1 MLISMHNVPA
11 VLKNEPGNAIN
22 ETLTVRAV
30 EQESGCVFH
39 RTFGILDG
47 YEKYLKLWRRLMC
60 GILGYF
66 RKSAGTDDQLGATV
80 LNMLEALGRRGPDS
94 AGVALVGPS
103 QQAAYIV
110 RVKAG
115 DELEMTEQAI
125 AANRQLIKN
134 FASALNGVRDLS
146 SSDVYVRFVLTGDV
160 DLPALTLDIETL
172 ADGIEVL
179 SIGHAM
185 ELSKEVG
192 TPHLLEGKHHISSF
206 AGTHGIGH
214 TRLCTE
220 SVVDLS
226 HSQPFWGR
234 GAADVA
240 IVHNGHITNYHQLR
254 RKYEQRG
261 VRFMTEN
268 DSEVLAVY
276 LAEALNKGATLR
288 EGLNGVLR
296 DMDGAFSCLAVTA
309 TEMGFVK
316 DPYAFK
322 PLVMAE
328 TDDFVAVATEE
339 IAIRSAIPGNYKVSE
354 AQVEEVRVWS
364 R

>member
-1 MLISMHNVPA
+1 
-11 VLKNEPGNAIN
+11 
-22 ETLTVRAV
+22 
-30 EQESGCVFH
+30 
-39 RTFGILDG
+39 
-47 YEKYLKLWRRLMC
+47 MC
-60 GILGYF
+60 GIMGYF
-66 RKSAGTDDQLGATV
+66 RKGAGNDERLGATM
-80 LNMLEALGRRGPDS
+80 LSMLEALGRRGPDS
-94 AGVALVGPS
+94 AGVALIGPS
-103 QQAAYIV
+103 HRAGYIV
-110 RVKAG
+110 RVQAG
-115 DELEMTEQAI
+115 DELAMSKQAI
-125 AANRQLIKN
+125 QVNREAIKV
-134 FASALNGVRDLS
+134 FAEALAGASDVS
-146 SSDVYVRFVLTGDV
+146 SSGVYVRFLLAGEV
-160 DLPALTLDIETL
+160 DLPELTRAIEGL
-172 ADGIEVL
+172 AEGIEVL

-192 TPHLLEGKHHISSF
+192 TPHLLERQHHISAF

-220 SVVDLS
+220 SIVDLS

-261 VRFMTEN
+261 VEFVTEN

-276 LAEALNKGATLR
+276 LAEALNRGATLR
-288 EGLNGVLR
+288 QGLDGVLR
-296 DMDGAFSCLAVTA
+296 DMDGAFCCLAVTA
-309 TEMGFVK
+309 TEMGLVK

-322 PLVMAE
+322 PLVVAE

-354 AQVEEVRVWS
+354 AQVEEVHVWS

>member
-1 MLISMHNVPA
+1 
-11 VLKNEPGNAIN
+11 
-22 ETLTVRAV
+22 
-30 EQESGCVFH
+30 
-39 RTFGILDG
+39 
-47 YEKYLKLWRRLMC
+47 MC

-66 RKSAGTDDQLGATV
+66 RKNHAIDPKLGATL
-80 LNMLEALGRRGPDS
+80 LNMLQALGRRGPDS
-94 AGVALVGPS
+94 AGVAMVGPAY
-103 QQAAYIV
+103 QAAYIV
-110 RVKAG
+110 RLQTG
-115 DELEMTEQAI
+115 DELEMSKQAI
-125 AANRQLIKN
+125 EANREAVRI
-134 FASALNGVRDLS
+134 FAAGLDRASDLS
-146 SSDVYVRFVLTGDV
+146 CSGVYVRFVLAGDI
-160 DLPALTLDIETL
+160 DLRALTRALESL
-172 ADGIEVL
+172 GPGVRVL

-192 TPHLLEGKHHISSF
+192 TPNLLEAMHHVSTF

-220 SVVDLS
+220 SMVDLS

-261 VRFMTEN
+261 VGFVTEN

-276 LAEALNKGATLR
+276 LAESLNRGETLR
-288 EGLNGVLR
+288 QGLDGVLR

-309 TEMGFVK
+309 TEMGLVK

-339 IAIRSAIPGNYKVSE
+339 IAIRSAIPGDYKVSE
-354 AQVEEVRVWS
+354 ARVEEVRVWS

>member
-1 MLISMHNVPA
+1 
-11 VLKNEPGNAIN
+11 
-22 ETLTVRAV
+22 
-30 EQESGCVFH
+30 
-39 RTFGILDG
+39 
-47 YEKYLKLWRRLMC
+47 MC

-66 RKSAGTDDQLGATV
+66 RKTADTDHHLGAT
-80 LNMLEALGRRGPDS
+80 MLRMLQALGRRGPDS
-94 AGVALVGPS
+94 AGVALIGP
-103 QQAAYIV
+103 AHRAGYIV
-110 RVKAG
+110 RVQAG
-115 DELEMTEQAI
+115 DELEMRNQTI
-125 AANRQLIKN
+125 AANRAAIEN
-134 FASALNGVRDLS
+134 FAGTLDGAHDLS
-146 SSDVYVRFVLTGDV
+146 TSGVYVRFMLTGQV
-160 DLPALTLDIETL
+160 DLPALTCAIESL
-172 ADGIEVL
+172 GEGIEVL

-192 TPHLLEGKHHISSF
+192 SPHLLEGKHHISAF
-206 AGTHGIGH
+206 AGSHGIGH

-220 SVVDLS
+220 SIVDLS

-261 VRFMTEN
+261 VRFVTEN

-276 LAEALNKGATLR
+276 LAESLTRGATLR
-288 EGLNGVLR
+288 QSLDGVLR

-322 PLVMAE
+322 PLVVAE
-328 TDDFVAVATEE
+328 TDEFVAVATEE
-339 IAIRSAIPGNYKVSE
+339 IAIRSAILGDYKVSE

>member
-1 MLISMHNVPA
+1 
-11 VLKNEPGNAIN
+11 
-22 ETLTVRAV
+22 
-30 EQESGCVFH
+30 
-39 RTFGILDG
+39 
-47 YEKYLKLWRRLMC
+47 MC

-66 RKSAGTDDQLGATV
+66 RKTGGADQHLGATM
-80 LNMLEALGRRGPDS
+80 LKMLEALGRRGPDS
-94 AGVALVGPS
+94 AGVAMVG
-103 QQAAYIV
+103 AARPGSYVV
-110 RVKAG
+110 RVQVG
-115 DELEMTEQAI
+115 DELEMTKPAI
-125 AANRQLIKN
+125 EANAQSVEAFVKKLDG
-134 FASALNGVRDLS
+134 ASELS
-146 SSDVYVRFVLTGDV
+146 RTGVYVRFVLSGEV
-160 DLPALTLDIETL
+160 DLPALTRSIESL
-172 ADGIEVL
+172 GERVEVI

-192 TPHLLEGKHHISSF
+192 TPHLLEEKHHISAF
-206 AGTHGIGH
+206 AGSHGIGH

-220 SVVDLS
+220 SIVDLS

-240 IVHNGHITNYHQLR
+240 VVHNGHITNYHQLR

-261 VRFMTEN
+261 IRFMTEN

-276 LAEALNKGATLR
+276 LAENLNKGKTLR
-288 EGLNGVLR
+288 QSLDGVLK

-322 PLVMAE
+322 PLVLAE
-328 TDDFVAVATEE
+328 TGDFVAVATEE
-339 IAIRSAIPGNYKVSE
+339 IAIRSAIPGDYKVSE

>member
-1 MLISMHNVPA
+1 
-11 VLKNEPGNAIN
+11 
-22 ETLTVRAV
+22 
-30 EQESGCVFH
+30 
-39 RTFGILDG
+39 
-47 YEKYLKLWRRLMC
+47 MC
-60 GILGYF
+60 GIMGYF
-66 RKSAGTDDQLGATV
+66 RKGAGNDERLGATM
-80 LNMLEALGRRGPDS
+80 LSMLEALGRRGPDS
-94 AGVALVGPS
+94 AGVALIGPMYRAS
-103 QQAAYIV
+103 YIV
-110 RVKAG
+110 RVQAG
-115 DELEMTEQAI
+115 DELAMSKQAI
-125 AANRQLIKN
+125 QVNREAIEV
-134 FASALNGVRDLS
+134 FAGALAGASDVS
-146 SSDVYVRFVLTGDV
+146 SSGVYVRFLLAGEVSLPDLTR
-160 DLPALTLDIETL
+160 AIEGL
-172 ADGIEVL
+172 GEGIEIL

-192 TPHLLEGKHHISSF
+192 TPHLLEGKHHISAF

-220 SVVDLS
+220 SIVDLS

-261 VRFMTEN
+261 VEFVTEN

-276 LAEALNKGATLR
+276 LAEALNSGATLR
-288 EGLNGVLR
+288 QGLDGVLR
-296 DMDGAFSCLAVTA
+296 DMDGAFCCLAVTA

-322 PLVMAE
+322 PLVVAE
-328 TDDFVAVATEE
+328 TGDFVAVATEE

>member
-1 MLISMHNVPA
+1 
-11 VLKNEPGNAIN
+11 
-22 ETLTVRAV
+22 
-30 EQESGCVFH
+30 
-39 RTFGILDG
+39 
-47 YEKYLKLWRRLMC
+47 MC

-66 RKSAGTDDQLGATV
+66 RKTGGADGHLGATM
-80 LNMLEALGRRGPDS
+80 LKMLEALGRRGPDS
-94 AGVALVGPS
+94 AGVAMVG
-103 QQAAYIV
+103 AARHGSYIV
-110 RVKAG
+110 RVQAG
-115 DELEMTEQAI
+115 DELEMSPQAI
-125 AANRQLIKN
+125 EANAESIEAFISELDG
-134 FASALNGVRDLS
+134 ASDRSRSG
-146 SSDVYVRFVLTGDV
+146 VYVRFVLAGDV
-160 DLPALTLDIETL
+160 DLPALTRSIEAL
-172 ADGIEVL
+172 GERVEVI

-185 ELSKEVG
+185 ELAKEVG
-192 TPHLLEGKHHISSF
+192 TPHLLEGKHHISAF
-206 AGTHGIGH
+206 AGSHGIGH

-220 SVVDLS
+220 SIVDLS

-240 IVHNGHITNYHQLR
+240 VVHNGHITNYHQLR

-261 VRFMTEN
+261 IRFVTEN

-276 LAEALNKGATLR
+276 LAENLNKGKTLR
-288 EGLNGVLR
+288 QSLDGVLK

-322 PLVMAE
+322 PLVVAE
-328 TDDFVAVATEE
+328 TDDFAAVATEE
-339 IAIRSAIPGNYKVSE
+339 IAIRSAIPGDYKVSE

>member
-1 MLISMHNVPA
+1 
-11 VLKNEPGNAIN
+11 
-22 ETLTVRAV
+22 
-30 EQESGCVFH
+30 
-39 RTFGILDG
+39 
-47 YEKYLKLWRRLMC
+47 MC

-66 RKSAGTDDQLGATV
+66 RKSAGTDQHLGATM

-103 QQAAYIV
+103 HRGRYIV
-110 RVKAG
+110 RVQAG
-115 DELEMTEQAI
+115 DELEMSNQAI
-125 AANRQLIKN
+125 RLNQEAIKL
-134 FASALNGVRDLS
+134 FARALDGASYLS
-146 SSDVYVRFVLTGDV
+146 TSGVYVRFVLAGEP
-160 DLPALTLDIETL
+160 DLPTLTKAIEGL
-172 ADGIEVL
+172 GEGIEVL

-192 TPHLLEGKHHISSF
+192 TPHLLENKHHISAF

-220 SVVDLS
+220 SIVDLS

-261 VRFMTEN
+261 IRFVTEN
-268 DSEVLAVY
+268 DSEVLGVLSGRSAQP
-276 LAEALNKGATLR
+276 GATLR
-288 EGLNGVLR
+288 QGLDGVLR
-296 DMDGAFSCLAVTA
+296 DMDGAFCCLAVTA

-316 DPYAFK
+316 DPFAFK
-322 PLVMAE
+322 PLVVAE
-328 TDDFVAVATEE
+328 TDEFVAVATEE
-339 IAIRSAIPGNYKVSE
+339 IAIRSAIPGDYKVSE

>member
-1 MLISMHNVPA
+1 
-11 VLKNEPGNAIN
+11 
-22 ETLTVRAV
+22 
-30 EQESGCVFH
+30 
-39 RTFGILDG
+39 
-47 YEKYLKLWRRLMC
+47 MC

-66 RKSAGTDDQLGATV
+66 HKGASTDNQLGATM
-80 LNMLEALGRRGPDS
+80 LSMLEALGRRGPDS
-94 AGVALVGPS
+94 AGVALVGPAHRAS
-103 QQAAYIV
+103 YIV
-110 RVKAG
+110 RVQAG
-115 DELEMTEQAI
+115 DELEMSKQAI
-125 AANRQLIKN
+125 AANRETIQN
-134 FASALNGVRDLS
+134 FAGTLADAYDLS
-146 SSDVYVRFVLTGDV
+146 ASGVYVRFVLGGQV
-160 DLPALTLDIETL
+160 DLPALTTAIESL
-172 ADGIEVL
+172 GEGIEVL

-192 TPHLLEGKHHISSF
+192 TPHHLEGKHHISAF
-206 AGTHGIGH
+206 AGSHGIGH

-220 SVVDLS
+220 SIVDLS

-261 VRFMTEN
+261 VRFVTEN

-276 LAEALNKGATLR
+276 LAEALNRGATLR
-288 EGLNGVLR
+288 QGLDGVLR
-296 DMDGAFSCLAVTA
+296 DMDGAFSCVAVTA

-322 PLVMAE
+322 PLVVAE
-328 TDDFVAVATEE
+328 TDEFVAVATEE
-339 IAIRSAIPGNYKVSE
+339 IAIRSAIPGDYKVSE

>member
-1 MLISMHNVPA
+1 
-11 VLKNEPGNAIN
+11 
-22 ETLTVRAV
+22 
-30 EQESGCVFH
+30 
-39 RTFGILDG
+39 
-47 YEKYLKLWRRLMC
+47 MC

-66 RKSAGTDDQLGATV
+66 TKNHAVDPKLGTTL
-80 LNMLEALGRRGPDS
+80 LNMLQALGRRGPDS
-94 AGVALVGPS
+94 AGVAMVGPAYP
-103 QQAAYIV
+103 AAYIV
-110 RVKAG
+110 RLQAG
-115 DELEMTEQAI
+115 DELEMSKQAI
-125 AANRQLIKN
+125 ETNREAVQI
-134 FASALNGVRDLS
+134 FAGALDGASDLS
-146 SSDVYVRFVLTGDV
+146 CSGVYVRFVLAGDV
-160 DLPALTLDIETL
+160 DLPALTRALESL
-172 ADGIEVL
+172 GQGIRVL

-192 TPHLLEGKHHISSF
+192 TPNLLEAMHHISAF

-220 SVVDLS
+220 SMVDLS

-261 VRFMTEN
+261 VGFVTEN

-276 LAEALNKGATLR
+276 LAESLNRGETLR
-288 EGLNGVLR
+288 QGLDGVLR

-339 IAIRSAIPGNYKVSE
+339 IAIRSAIPGDYKVSE

>member
-1 MLISMHNVPA
+1 V
-11 VLKNEPGNAIN
+11 
-22 ETLTVRAV
+22 
-30 EQESGCVFH
+30 
-39 RTFGILDG
+39 
-47 YEKYLKLWRRLMC
+47 C

-66 RKSAGTDDQLGATV
+66 HKAAGTDAHLGATM
-80 LNMLEALGRRGPDS
+80 LRMLEALGRRGPDS
-94 AGVALVGPS
+94 AGVALVGPAHS
-103 QQAAYIV
+103 AAYIV
-110 RVKAG
+110 RVQAG
-115 DELEMTEQAI
+115 DELEMSELSI
-125 AANRQLIKN
+125 AANREAIQK
-134 FASALNGVRDLS
+134 FAGTLDGACDVSASG
-146 SSDVYVRFVLTGDV
+146 VYVRFMVAGHV
-160 DLPALTLDIETL
+160 DLPWLTSTIESL
-172 ADGIEVL
+172 GEGIGVI
-179 SIGHAM
+179 SVGHAM
-185 ELSKEVG
+185 ELAKEVG
-192 TPHLLEGKHHISSF
+192 TPHLLEGKHHISAF
-206 AGTHGIGH
+206 AGSHGIGH

-220 SVVDLS
+220 SIVDLS

-261 VRFMTEN
+261 VRFVTEN

-276 LAEALNKGATLR
+276 LAEAMNRGATLR
-288 EGLNGVLR
+288 QGLDGVLR

-322 PLVMAE
+322 PLVVAE
-328 TDDFVAVATEE
+328 TDEFVAVATEE
-339 IAIRSAIPGNYKVSE
+339 IAIRSAIPGDYKVSE

>member
-1 MLISMHNVPA
+1 V
-11 VLKNEPGNAIN
+11 
-22 ETLTVRAV
+22 
-30 EQESGCVFH
+30 Q
-39 RTFGILDG
+39 
-47 YEKYLKLWRRLMC
+47 
-60 GILGYF
+60 
-66 RKSAGTDDQLGATV
+66 
-80 LNMLEALGRRGPDS
+80 
-94 AGVALVGPS
+94 
-103 QQAAYIV
+103 
-110 RVKAG
+110 AG
-115 DELEMTEQAI
+115 DELEMSKQAI
-125 AANRQLIKN
+125 EANREAIQI
-134 FASALNGVRDLS
+134 FARVLDGAYDISLS
-146 SSDVYVRFVLTGDV
+146 GAYVRFVLAGDI
-160 DLPALTLDIETL
+160 DLPGLTSAIESL
-172 ADGIEVL
+172 GEGIEVL

-192 TPHLLEGKHHISSF
+192 SPHLLEGKHHISAF
-206 AGTHGIGH
+206 AGSHGIGH

-220 SVVDLS
+220 STVDLS

-234 GAADVA
+234 GAADLA
-240 IVHNGHITNYHQLR
+240 IVHNGHITNYHQMR

-261 VRFMTEN
+261 VRFVTEN

-276 LAEALNKGATLR
+276 LAESLNKGATLR
-288 EGLNGVLR
+288 QGLEGVLR

-322 PLVMAE
+322 PLVFAE

-339 IAIRSAIPGNYKVSE
+339 IAIRSAIQGDYKVSE

>member
-1 MLISMHNVPA
+1 M
-11 VLKNEPGNAIN
+11 
-22 ETLTVRAV
+22 
-30 EQESGCVFH
+30 
-39 RTFGILDG
+39 
-47 YEKYLKLWRRLMC
+47 
-60 GILGYF
+60 
-66 RKSAGTDDQLGATV
+66 
-80 LNMLEALGRRGPDS
+80 
-94 AGVALVGPS
+94 
-103 QQAAYIV
+103 
-110 RVKAG
+110 
-115 DELEMTEQAI
+115 
-125 AANRQLIKN
+125 
-134 FASALNGVRDLS
+134 
-146 SSDVYVRFVLTGDV
+146 RFVLAGDV
-160 DLPALTLDIETL
+160 DLPQLTTAIE
-172 ADGIEVL
+172 AIGEGIEVL

-192 TPHLLEGKHHISSF
+192 SPQLLERKHHISAFS
-206 AGTHGIGH
+206 GTHGIGH

-220 SVVDLS
+220 SMVDLS

-261 VRFMTEN
+261 IGFVTEN

-276 LAEALNKGATLR
+276 LAEALNRGATLR
-288 EGLNGVLR
+288 QGLDGVLR
-296 DMDGAFSCLAVTA
+296 DMDGAFCCLAVTA

-322 PLVMAE
+322 PLVVAE

-339 IAIRSAIPGNYKVSE
+339 IAIRSAIPGDYKVSE

>member
-1 MLISMHNVPA
+1 
-11 VLKNEPGNAIN
+11 
-22 ETLTVRAV
+22 
-30 EQESGCVFH
+30 
-39 RTFGILDG
+39 
-47 YEKYLKLWRRLMC
+47 MC

-66 RKSAGTDDQLGATV
+66 RKGAGTDGQLGAT
-80 LNMLEALGRRGPDS
+80 MLCMLQALGRRGPDS
-94 AGVALVGPS
+94 AGVALVGPAHR
-103 QQAAYIV
+103 AAYIV
-110 RVKAG
+110 CVQAG
-115 DELEMTEQAI
+115 DELEMSKQAI
-125 AANRQLIKN
+125 EANREAIQI
-134 FASALNGVRDLS
+134 FARVLDGAYDISLS
-146 SSDVYVRFVLTGDV
+146 GAYVRFVLAGDI
-160 DLPALTLDIETL
+160 DLPGLTSAIESL
-172 ADGIEVL
+172 GEGIEVL

-192 TPHLLEGKHHISSF
+192 SPHLLEGKHHISAF
-206 AGTHGIGH
+206 AGSHGIGH

-220 SVVDLS
+220 STVDLS

-234 GAADVA
+234 GAADLA
-240 IVHNGHITNYHQLR
+240 IVHNGHITNYHQMR

-261 VRFMTEN
+261 VRFVTEN

-276 LAEALNKGATLR
+276 LAESLNKGATLR
-288 EGLNGVLR
+288 QGLDGVLR

-322 PLVMAE
+322 PLVVAE

-339 IAIRSAIPGNYKVSE
+339 IAIRSAIPGDYKVAE

>member
-1 MLISMHNVPA
+1 
-11 VLKNEPGNAIN
+11 
-22 ETLTVRAV
+22 
-30 EQESGCVFH
+30 
-39 RTFGILDG
+39 
-47 YEKYLKLWRRLMC
+47 MC

-66 RKSAGTDDQLGATV
+66 KKSAGSDEHLGATI
-80 LNMLEALGRRGPDS
+80 LGMLEALGRRGPDS

-103 QQAAYIV
+103 HRAGYIV

-115 DELEMTEQAI
+115 DALEMTPQAI
-125 AANRQLIKN
+125 AANRESIEA
-134 FASALNGVRDLS
+134 FAGNLDGVSDLS
-146 SSDVYVRFVLTGDV
+146 SSGVYVRFVVSGDIR
-160 DLPALTLDIETL
+160 LAQLAFSIETL
-172 ADGIEVL
+172 GAGIEVV

-192 TPHLLEGKHHISSF
+192 TPHLLENKHHISGF
-206 AGTHGIGH
+206 HGTHGIGH

-220 SVVDLS
+220 SIVDLS

-261 VRFMTEN
+261 TRFMTEN

-276 LAEALNKGATLR
+276 LAEALNNGATLR
-288 EGLNGVLR
+288 EGLDGVLR

-322 PLVMAE
+322 PLVLAE

-339 IAIRSAIPGNYKVSE
+339 IAIRSAIPGSYKVSE
-354 AQVEEVRVWS
+354 AQVGEVRVWS

>member
-1 MLISMHNVPA
+1 
-11 VLKNEPGNAIN
+11 
-22 ETLTVRAV
+22 
-30 EQESGCVFH
+30 
-39 RTFGILDG
+39 
-47 YEKYLKLWRRLMC
+47 MC

-66 RKSAGTDDQLGATV
+66 RKSADSDAPLGVTV
-80 LNMLEALGRRGPDS
+80 LHMLQALGRRGPDS
-94 AGVALVGPS
+94 AGVALVGPNH
-103 QQAAYIV
+103 AGAYVV
-110 RVKAG
+110 RVQAG
-115 DELEMTEQAI
+115 DVLEMTPNAI
-125 AANRQLIKN
+125 EANRQAIQL
-134 FASALNGVRDLS
+134 FADALEGASALS
-146 SSDVYVRFVLTGDV
+146 SSGVYVRFILTGNV
-160 DLPALTLDIETL
+160 DLPALTSAIE
-172 ADGIEVL
+172 AIGDGVEVI

-185 ELSKEVG
+185 ELAKEVG
-192 TPHLLEGKHHISSF
+192 TPQLLESMHHISRF
-206 AGTHGIGH
+206 AGSHGIGH

-220 SVVDLS
+220 SIVDLS

-240 IVHNGHITNYHQLR
+240 VVHNGHITNYHQLR

-268 DSEVLAVY
+268 DSEVLAIY
-276 LAEALNKGATLR
+276 LAEALNQGKTLR
-288 EGLNGVLR
+288 QGLDGVLR

-322 PLVMAE
+322 PLVVAE
-328 TDDFVAVATEE
+328 TDQFVAVATEE
-339 IAIRSAIPGNYKVSE
+339 IAIRSALPGDYQVRE

>member
-1 MLISMHNVPA
+1 
-11 VLKNEPGNAIN
+11 
-22 ETLTVRAV
+22 
-30 EQESGCVFH
+30 
-39 RTFGILDG
+39 
-47 YEKYLKLWRRLMC
+47 MC

-66 RKSAGTDDQLGATV
+66 RKNAGTDAHLGATM
-80 LNMLEALGRRGPDS
+80 LRMLEALGRRGPDS
-94 AGVALVGPS
+94 AGVALVGPAHRAS
-103 QQAAYIV
+103 YIV
-110 RVKAG
+110 RVQAG
-115 DELEMTEQAI
+115 DELEMSKQAI
-125 AANRQLIKN
+125 EANREAIRV
-134 FASALNGVRDLS
+134 FADSMEGTRDVS
-146 SSDVYVRFVLTGDV
+146 SSGVYVRFVAAGNI
-160 DLPALTLDIETL
+160 DLPALTTTIESL
-172 ADGIEVL
+172 GQGIRVL

-192 TPHLLEGKHHISSF
+192 SPDLLERKHHISAF

-220 SVVDLS
+220 SIVDLS

-261 VRFMTEN
+261 VGFVTEN

-276 LAEALNKGATLR
+276 LAEALNRGATLR
-288 EGLNGVLR
+288 QGLDGVMR

-322 PLVMAE
+322 PLVVAE
-328 TDDFVAVATEE
+328 TDAFVAVATEE
-339 IAIRSAIPGNYKVSE
+339 IAIRSAIPGNYKVAE

>member
-1 MLISMHNVPA
+1 VH
-11 VLKNEPGNAIN
+11 
-22 ETLTVRAV
+22 RA
-30 EQESGCVFH
+30 S
-39 RTFGILDG
+39 
-47 YEKYLKLWRRLMC
+47 
-60 GILGYF
+60 
-66 RKSAGTDDQLGATV
+66 
-80 LNMLEALGRRGPDS
+80 
-94 AGVALVGPS
+94 
-103 QQAAYIV
+103 YIV
-110 RVKAG
+110 RIQAG
-115 DELEMTEQAI
+115 DELDLSQQAI
-125 AANRQLIKN
+125 AENREAIET
-134 FASALNGVRDLS
+134 FARGLDNCSDIS
-146 SSDVYVRFVLTGDV
+146 SSGVYVRFLLAGDIE
-160 DLPALTLDIETL
+160 LPALTSRIESL
-172 ADGIEVL
+172 GEGIRVL
-179 SIGHAM
+179 SVGHAM

-192 TPHLLEGKHHISSF
+192 SPRLLEGKHHISAF

-220 SVVDLS
+220 SIVDLS

-261 VRFMTEN
+261 VGFVTEN

-276 LAEALNKGATLR
+276 LAEALNRGATLR
-288 EGLNGVLR
+288 QGLDGVLR

-322 PLVMAE
+322 PLVVAE

-339 IAIRSAIPGNYKVSE
+339 IAIRSAIPGDYKVSE

>member
-1 MLISMHNVPA
+1 
-11 VLKNEPGNAIN
+11 
-22 ETLTVRAV
+22 
-30 EQESGCVFH
+30 
-39 RTFGILDG
+39 
-47 YEKYLKLWRRLMC
+47 MC

-66 RKSAGTDDQLGATV
+66 RKNSGTDDQLGAT
-80 LNMLEALGRRGPDS
+80 MLSMLQALGRRGPDS
-94 AGVALVGPS
+94 AGVALVGPAHRS
-103 QQAAYIV
+103 SYIV
-110 RVKAG
+110 RVQAG
-115 DELEMTEQAI
+115 DELEMTPQDI
-125 AANRQLIKN
+125 QANREAIGV
-134 FASALNGVRDLS
+134 FAGALDGA
-146 SSDVYVRFVLTGDV
+146 SDVTSRGVYVRFVLAGDV
-160 DLPALTLDIETL
+160 NLAELTGAIESI
-172 ADGIEVL
+172 AEGIEVL

-192 TPHLLEGKHHISSF
+192 SPHLLEGKHHISAF

-220 SVVDLS
+220 SMVDLS

-261 VRFMTEN
+261 VGFVTEN

-276 LAEALNKGATLR
+276 LAEALNRGATLR
-288 EGLNGVLR
+288 QGLDGVLR

-322 PLVMAE
+322 PLVVAE

-339 IAIRSAIPGNYKVSE
+339 IAIRSAIPGHYKVSE

>member
-1 MLISMHNVPA
+1 
-11 VLKNEPGNAIN
+11 
-22 ETLTVRAV
+22 
-30 EQESGCVFH
+30 
-39 RTFGILDG
+39 
-47 YEKYLKLWRRLMC
+47 MC

-66 RKSAGTDDQLGATV
+66 RKTAGTDDHLGST
-80 LNMLEALGRRGPDS
+80 LLTMLGALGRRGPDS
-94 AGVALVGPS
+94 AGVALVGPWHRNS
-103 QQAAYIV
+103 YIV
-110 RVKAG
+110 RVQAG
-115 DELEMTEQAI
+115 DELEMTSQLI
-125 AANRQLIKN
+125 QANREAIESYARTLDG
-134 FASALNGVRDLS
+134 ASAVS
-146 SSDVYVRFVLTGDV
+146 SSGVYVRFMLGGG
-160 DLPALTLDIETL
+160 INL
-172 ADGIEVL
+172 ADLTAAIESLGEGIKVL

-185 ELSKEVG
+185 ELCKEVG
-192 TPHLLEGKHHISSF
+192 SPHLLEGKHHISAF

-220 SVVDLS
+220 SIVDLS

-254 RKYEQRG
+254 RRYEQRG
-261 VRFMTEN
+261 VGFVTEN

-276 LAEALNKGATLR
+276 LAEALNRGATLR
-288 EGLNGVLR
+288 QGLDGVLR

-322 PLVMAE
+322 PLVVAE
-328 TDDFVAVATEE
+328 TGEFVAVATEE
-339 IAIRSAIPGNYKVSE
+339 IAIRSAIPGDYQVAE
-354 AQVEEVRVWS
+354 AQVEEVQVWS

>member
-1 MLISMHNVPA
+1 
-11 VLKNEPGNAIN
+11 
-22 ETLTVRAV
+22 
-30 EQESGCVFH
+30 
-39 RTFGILDG
+39 
-47 YEKYLKLWRRLMC
+47 
-60 GILGYF
+60 
-66 RKSAGTDDQLGATV
+66 
-80 LNMLEALGRRGPDS
+80 
-94 AGVALVGPS
+94 
-103 QQAAYIV
+103 
-110 RVKAG
+110 
-115 DELEMTEQAI
+115 
-125 AANRQLIKN
+125 
-134 FASALNGVRDLS
+134 
-146 SSDVYVRFVLTGDV
+146 VRFVLAGHV
-160 DLPALTLDIETL
+160 DLPALTSTIESL
-172 ADGIEVL
+172 GRGIEVL

-192 TPHLLEGKHHISSF
+192 TPHLLEGKHHISAF
-206 AGTHGIGH
+206 AGSHGIGH

-220 SVVDLS
+220 SIVDLS

-261 VRFMTEN
+261 VRFVTEN

-276 LAEALNKGATLR
+276 LAEAMNRGATLR
-288 EGLNGVLR
+288 QGLDGILR
-296 DMDGAFSCLAVTA
+296 DMDGAFCCLAVTA

-322 PLVMAE
+322 PLVVAE
-328 TDDFVAVATEE
+328 TDEFVAVATEE
-339 IAIRSAIPGNYKVSE
+339 IAIRSAIPGDYKVSE

>member
-1 MLISMHNVPA
+1 
-11 VLKNEPGNAIN
+11 
-22 ETLTVRAV
+22 
-30 EQESGCVFH
+30 
-39 RTFGILDG
+39 
-47 YEKYLKLWRRLMC
+47 MC
-60 GILGYF
+60 GISGYF
-66 RKSAGTDDQLGATV
+66 RKTAGPDDRLGAT
-80 LNMLEALGRRGPDS
+80 LLSMLEALGRRGPDS
-94 AGVALVGPS
+94 AGVALVDPS
-103 QQAAYIV
+103 HRAGCIV
-110 RVKAG
+110 RVQAG
-115 DELEMTEQAI
+115 DELEMTTTAI
-125 AANRQLIKN
+125 QLNREAIETYARTLKG
-134 FASALNGVRDLS
+134 ASEIS
-146 SSDVYVRFVLTGDV
+146 SSGVYVRFVVGGATNLAELTS
-160 DLPALTLDIETL
+160 AIESL
-172 ADGIEVL
+172 GEGVEVL

-192 TPHLLEGKHHISSF
+192 SPHLLEGKHHISTF

-220 SVVDLS
+220 SIVDLS

-261 VRFMTEN
+261 IGFVTEN

-276 LAEALNKGATLR
+276 LAEALNRGATLR
-288 EGLNGVLR
+288 QGLDGVLR

-322 PLVMAE
+322 PLVVAE
-328 TDDFVAVATEE
+328 TGEFVAVATEE
-339 IAIRSAIPGNYKVSE
+339 IAIRSAIPGDYQVTE

>member
-1 MLISMHNVPA
+1 M
-11 VLKNEPGNAIN
+11 
-22 ETLTVRAV
+22 
-30 EQESGCVFH
+30 
-39 RTFGILDG
+39 
-47 YEKYLKLWRRLMC
+47 
-60 GILGYF
+60 
-66 RKSAGTDDQLGATV
+66 
-80 LNMLEALGRRGPDS
+80 
-94 AGVALVGPS
+94 
-103 QQAAYIV
+103 
-110 RVKAG
+110 
-115 DELEMTEQAI
+115 
-125 AANRQLIKN
+125 
-134 FASALNGVRDLS
+134 
-146 SSDVYVRFVLTGDV
+146 
-160 DLPALTLDIETL
+160 
-172 ADGIEVL
+172 L

-192 TPHLLEGKHHISSF
+192 TPHLLEAMHHISAF

-220 SVVDLS
+220 SMVDLS

-261 VRFMTEN
+261 VGFVTEN

-276 LAEALNKGATLR
+276 LAESLNRGNTLR
-288 EGLNGVLR
+288 QGLDGVLR
-296 DMDGAFSCLAVTA
+296 DMDGAFCCLAVTA

-339 IAIRSAIPGNYKVSE
+339 IAIRSAIPGDYKVSE

>member
-1 MLISMHNVPA
+1 
-11 VLKNEPGNAIN
+11 
-22 ETLTVRAV
+22 
-30 EQESGCVFH
+30 
-39 RTFGILDG
+39 
-47 YEKYLKLWRRLMC
+47 MC
-60 GILGYF
+60 GILGLF
-66 RKSAGTDDQLGATV
+66 KKNAATDDHLGAT
-80 LNMLEALGRRGPDS
+80 MLTMLQALGRRGPDS
-94 AGVALVGPS
+94 AGVAMVGPAR
-103 QQAAYIV
+103 QAAYIV
-110 RVKAG
+110 RVQAG
-115 DELEMTEQAI
+115 DELEMTAHAI
-125 AANRQLIKN
+125 QANRTAIESFVRELA
-134 FASALNGVRDLS
+134 ASSDLS
-146 SSDVYVRFVLTGDV
+146 SSGVYVRFLLAGEV
-160 DLPALTLDIETL
+160 DLPALTTAIEAL
-172 ADGIEVL
+172 GEGIEVI

-185 ELSKEVG
+185 ELAKEVG
-192 TPHLLEGKHHISSF
+192 TPLLLEGKHHISTFKGS
-206 AGTHGIGH
+206 HGIGH

-220 SVVDLS
+220 SMVDLS

-240 IVHNGHITNYHQLR
+240 VVHNGHITNYHQLR

-276 LAEALNKGATLR
+276 LAEAINQGATLR
-288 EGLNGVLR
+288 QGLDGVLR

-322 PLVMAE
+322 PLVVAE

-339 IAIRSAIPGNYKVSE
+339 IAIRSAFPGDYKVSE

>member
-1 MLISMHNVPA
+1 
-11 VLKNEPGNAIN
+11 
-22 ETLTVRAV
+22 
-30 EQESGCVFH
+30 
-39 RTFGILDG
+39 
-47 YEKYLKLWRRLMC
+47 MC
-60 GILGYF
+60 GILGF
-66 RKSAGTDDQLGATV
+66 LKKGNTTDQHLGAT
-80 LNMLEALGRRGPDS
+80 MLSMLQALGRRGPDS

-103 QQAAYIV
+103 HDTYIV
-110 RVKAG
+110 RVQAG
-115 DELEMTEQAI
+115 DELEMSEHAI
-125 AANRQLIKN
+125 QTNRVAIESFVRELAA
-134 FASALNGVRDLS
+134 ASELTASGVYL
-146 SSDVYVRFVLTGDV
+146 RFVVAGKVELD
-160 DLPALTLDIETL
+160 ALTRQIESL
-172 ADGIEVL
+172 GKGIEVI

-192 TPHLLEGKHHISSF
+192 TPGLLEGKHHISTF
-206 AGTHGIGH
+206 QGTHGIGH

-220 SVVDLS
+220 STVDLS

-240 IVHNGHITNYHQLR
+240 VVHNGHITNYHQLR

-276 LAEALNKGATLR
+276 LAEAVNKGATLR
-288 EGLNGVLR
+288 QGLEGVLR
-296 DMDGAFSCLAVTA
+296 DMDGAFCCLAVTA
-309 TEMGFVK
+309 TELGFVK

-322 PLVMAE
+322 PLVVAE

-339 IAIRSAIPGNYKVSE
+339 IAIRSALPGNYKVSE
-354 AQVEEVRVWS
+354 AQVEEVHVWS

>member
-1 MLISMHNVPA
+1 
-11 VLKNEPGNAIN
+11 
-22 ETLTVRAV
+22 
-30 EQESGCVFH
+30 
-39 RTFGILDG
+39 
-47 YEKYLKLWRRLMC
+47 MC

-66 RKSAGTDDQLGATV
+66 RKGAETDGQLGAT
-80 LNMLEALGRRGPDS
+80 MLCMLQALGRRGPDS
-94 AGVALVGPS
+94 AGVALVGPAHR
-103 QQAAYIV
+103 AAYIV
-110 RVKAG
+110 RAQAG
-115 DELEMTEQAI
+115 DELEMSKQAI
-125 AANRQLIKN
+125 EANREAIQI
-134 FASALNGVRDLS
+134 FARALDGAYDIS
-146 SSDVYVRFVLTGDV
+146 CSGAYVRFVLAGDI
-160 DLPALTLDIETL
+160 DLPGLTSAIESL
-172 ADGIEVL
+172 GEGIEVL

-192 TPHLLEGKHHISSF
+192 SPHLLEGKHHISAF
-206 AGTHGIGH
+206 AGSHGIGH

-220 SVVDLS
+220 STVDLS

-234 GAADVA
+234 GAADLA
-240 IVHNGHITNYHQLR
+240 IVHNGHITNYHQMR

-261 VRFMTEN
+261 VRFVTEN

-276 LAEALNKGATLR
+276 LAESLNKGATLR
-288 EGLNGVLR
+288 QGLDGVLR

-322 PLVMAE
+322 PLVVAE

-339 IAIRSAIPGNYKVSE
+339 IAIRSAIPGDYKVAE

>member
-1 MLISMHNVPA
+1 
-11 VLKNEPGNAIN
+11 
-22 ETLTVRAV
+22 
-30 EQESGCVFH
+30 
-39 RTFGILDG
+39 
-47 YEKYLKLWRRLMC
+47 MC

-66 RKSAGTDDQLGATV
+66 RKGGGTDAQLGATM
-80 LNMLEALGRRGPDS
+80 LSMLEALGRRGPDS
-94 AGVALVGPS
+94 AGVALVGP
-103 QQAAYIV
+103 AHRGAYIV
-110 RVKAG
+110 RVQAG
-115 DELEMTEQAI
+115 DELEMSKQAI
-125 AANRQLIKN
+125 DANRDAIQI
-134 FASALNGVRDLS
+134 FARALDGAYDLS
-146 SSDVYVRFVLTGDV
+146 CSGAYVRFLLAGNI
-160 DLPALTLDIETL
+160 DLPSLTSAIESL
-172 ADGIEVL
+172 GEGIEVL

-192 TPHLLEGKHHISSF
+192 SPHLLEGMHHISAF
-206 AGTHGIGH
+206 AGSHGIGH

-220 SVVDLS
+220 STVDLS

-240 IVHNGHITNYHQLR
+240 IVHNGHITNYHQMR

-261 VRFMTEN
+261 VRFVTEN

-276 LAEALNKGATLR
+276 LAECLNRGDTLR
-288 EGLNGVLR
+288 QGLDGVLR
-296 DMDGAFSCLAVTA
+296 DMDGAFCCLAVTA

-322 PLVMAE
+322 PLVFAE

-339 IAIRSAIPGNYKVSE
+339 IAIRSAIPGDYKVAE

>member
-1 MLISMHNVPA
+1 MLSM
-11 VLKNEPGNAIN
+11 L
-22 ETLTVRAV
+22 
-30 EQESGCVFH
+30 Q
-39 RTFGILDG
+39 
-47 YEKYLKLWRRLMC
+47 
-60 GILGYF
+60 
-66 RKSAGTDDQLGATV
+66 
-80 LNMLEALGRRGPDS
+80 ALGRRGPDS
-94 AGVALVGPS
+94 AGVALVGPAHR
-103 QQAAYIV
+103 AAYIV
-110 RVKAG
+110 RVQAG
-115 DELEMTEQAI
+115 DELQMTKQAI
-125 AANRQLIKN
+125 AANRQAIQS
-134 FASALNGVRDLS
+134 FAATLDGASDLS
-146 SSDVYVRFVLTGDV
+146 ANGVYVRFVLAGQL
-160 DLPALTLDIETL
+160 DLPALTAAIESL
-172 ADGIEVL
+172 GEGIEVL

-185 ELSKEVG
+185 ELAKEVG
-192 TPHLLEGKHHISSF
+192 TPNLLESKHHISAF
-206 AGTHGIGH
+206 AGSHGIGH

-220 SVVDLS
+220 SIVDLS

-261 VRFMTEN
+261 VRFVTEN

-276 LAEALNKGATLR
+276 LAESLNRGATLHQS
-288 EGLNGVLR
+288 LDGVLR

-322 PLVMAE
+322 PLVVAE
-328 TDDFVAVATEE
+328 TDEFVAVATEE
-339 IAIRSAIPGNYKVSE
+339 IAIRSAIPGEYKVSE

>member
-1 MLISMHNVPA
+1 
-11 VLKNEPGNAIN
+11 
-22 ETLTVRAV
+22 
-30 EQESGCVFH
+30 
-39 RTFGILDG
+39 
-47 YEKYLKLWRRLMC
+47 MC

-66 RKSAGTDDQLGATV
+66 RKSERTDDHLGATM
-80 LNMLEALGRRGPDS
+80 LSMLEALGRRGPDS
-94 AGVALVGPS
+94 AGVALVGPPHRDS
-103 QQAAYIV
+103 YIV
-110 RVKAG
+110 RVQAG
-115 DELEMTEQAI
+115 DELEMSEQAI
-125 AANRQLIKN
+125 AANRQVIQT
-134 FASALNGVRDLS
+134 FACGLNGAYDIS
-146 SSDVYVRFVLTGDV
+146 SGGAYVRFLLAGDA
-160 DLPALTLDIETL
+160 DLPALIVAIEAL
-172 ADGIEVL
+172 SEGIEVL

-206 AGTHGIGH
+206 AGSHGIGH

-220 SVVDLS
+220 STVDLS

-261 VRFMTEN
+261 VRFVTEN

-276 LAEALNKGATLR
+276 LAESLNRGATLR
-288 EGLNGVLR
+288 QGLDGVLR
-296 DMDGAFSCLAVTA
+296 DMDGAFCCLAVTA

-322 PLVMAE
+322 PLVVAE

>member
-1 MLISMHNVPA
+1 
-11 VLKNEPGNAIN
+11 
-22 ETLTVRAV
+22 
-30 EQESGCVFH
+30 
-39 RTFGILDG
+39 
-47 YEKYLKLWRRLMC
+47 MC

-66 RKSAGTDDQLGATV
+66 RKTAGTDPKLGAT
-80 LNMLEALGRRGPDS
+80 MLSMLQALGRRGPDS
-94 AGVALVGPS
+94 AGVALIGPS
-103 QQAAYIV
+103 QNKSYIV
-110 RVKAG
+110 RVQAG
-115 DELEMTEQAI
+115 DELEMTVEAI
-125 AANRQLIKN
+125 QANREAIQL
-134 FASALNGVRDLS
+134 FAGALNGVSNLS
-146 SSDVYVRFVLTGDV
+146 VSGACVRFVLNAEV
-160 DLPALTLDIETL
+160 NLPTITAAIENI
-172 ADGIEVL
+172 AEGIEVI

-192 TPHLLEGKHHISSF
+192 TPDLLEGKHHISSF
-206 AGTHGIGH
+206 AGSHGIGH

-220 SVVDLS
+220 SLVDLS

-234 GAADVA
+234 GASDVA

-276 LAEALNKGATLR
+276 LAESLNRGETLR
-288 EGLNGVLR
+288 QGLDGVLR
-296 DMDGAFSCLAVTA
+296 DMDGAFCCLAVTA
-309 TEMGFVK
+309 TEMGYVK

-322 PLVMAE
+322 PLVLAE
-328 TDDFVAVATEE
+328 TNDFVAVATEE
-339 IAIRSAIPGNYKVSE
+339 IAIRSAIPGTYKVSE

>member
-1 MLISMHNVPA
+1 
-11 VLKNEPGNAIN
+11 
-22 ETLTVRAV
+22 
-30 EQESGCVFH
+30 
-39 RTFGILDG
+39 
-47 YEKYLKLWRRLMC
+47 MC
-60 GILGYF
+60 GISGYF
-66 RKSAGTDDQLGATV
+66 RKTAGPDDRLGAT
-80 LNMLEALGRRGPDS
+80 LLSMLEALGRRGPDS
-94 AGVALVGPS
+94 AGVALVDPS
-103 QQAAYIV
+103 HRAGCIV
-110 RVKAG
+110 RVQAG
-115 DELEMTEQAI
+115 DELEMTTTAI
-125 AANRQLIKN
+125 QLNREAIETYARTLKG
-134 FASALNGVRDLS
+134 ASEIS
-146 SSDVYVRFVLTGDV
+146 SSGVYVRFVVGGATNLAELTS
-160 DLPALTLDIETL
+160 AIESL
-172 ADGIEVL
+172 GEGIEVL

-192 TPHLLEGKHHISSF
+192 SPHLLEDKHHISTF

-220 SVVDLS
+220 SIVDLS

-261 VRFMTEN
+261 IGFVTEN

-276 LAEALNKGATLR
+276 LAEALNRGATLR
-288 EGLNGVLR
+288 QGLDGVLR

-322 PLVMAE
+322 PLVVAE
-328 TDDFVAVATEE
+328 TGEFVAVATEE
-339 IAIRSAIPGNYKVSE
+339 IAIRSAIPGDYQVTE

>member
-1 MLISMHNVPA
+1 
-11 VLKNEPGNAIN
+11 
-22 ETLTVRAV
+22 
-30 EQESGCVFH
+30 
-39 RTFGILDG
+39 
-47 YEKYLKLWRRLMC
+47 MC

-66 RKSAGTDDQLGATV
+66 RKTTATDHQLGTT
-80 LNMLEALGRRGPDS
+80 MLSMLQALGRRGPDS
-94 AGVALVGPS
+94 AGVALVGPAHH
-103 QQAAYIV
+103 AAYIV
-110 RVKAG
+110 RVQAG
-115 DELEMTEQAI
+115 DELEMSKQAI
-125 AANRQLIKN
+125 AANRQAIQS
-134 FASALNGVRDLS
+134 FAATLDGASDLS
-146 SSDVYVRFVLTGDV
+146 AHGVYVRFVLAGQV
-160 DLPALTLDIETL
+160 DLPALTAAIESL
-172 ADGIEVL
+172 GEGVEVL

-185 ELSKEVG
+185 ELAKEVG
-192 TPHLLEGKHHISSF
+192 TPHLLESRHHISAF
-206 AGTHGIGH
+206 AGSHGIGH

-220 SVVDLS
+220 SIVDLS

-261 VRFMTEN
+261 VRFVTEN

-276 LAEALNKGATLR
+276 LAEALNRGATLR
-288 EGLNGVLR
+288 QGLDGVLR
-296 DMDGAFSCLAVTA
+296 DMDGAFCCLAVTA

-322 PLVMAE
+322 PLVVAE

-339 IAIRSAIPGNYKVSE
+339 IAIRSAIPGDYKVSE
-354 AQVEEVRVWS
+354 AQVEEVRVWA

>member
-1 MLISMHNVPA
+1 
-11 VLKNEPGNAIN
+11 
-22 ETLTVRAV
+22 
-30 EQESGCVFH
+30 
-39 RTFGILDG
+39 
-47 YEKYLKLWRRLMC
+47 MC

-66 RKSAGTDDQLGATV
+66 RKSSATDTQLGATM
-80 LNMLEALGRRGPDS
+80 LNMLQALGRRGPDS
-94 AGVALVGPS
+94 AGVALVGPAHRAS
-103 QQAAYIV
+103 YIV
-110 RVKAG
+110 RVQAG
-115 DELEMTEQAI
+115 DELEMTSQAI
-125 AANRQLIKN
+125 EANREAIEI
-134 FASALNGVRDLS
+134 FASALDGVSELS
-146 SSDVYVRFVLTGDV
+146 TSGVYVRFVLAGEV
-160 DLPALTLDIETL
+160 DLPALTGAIESL
-172 ADGIEVL
+172 GEGIEVL

-185 ELSKEVG
+185 ELAKEVG
-192 TPHLLEGKHHISSF
+192 TPHLLENKHHISAF
-206 AGTHGIGH
+206 AGSHGIGH

-240 IVHNGHITNYHQLR
+240 IVHNGHITNYHQMR

-261 VRFMTEN
+261 VRFVTEN

-276 LAEALNKGATLR
+276 LAEALNRGATLR
-288 EGLNGVLR
+288 QGLDGVLR

-322 PLVMAE
+322 PLVVAE
-328 TDDFVAVATEE
+328 TDEFVAVATEE